1 MIRGGQ
7 TVNKSAKIFVISM
20 LSLALIP
27 LSASSQDSDEG
38 ATPDKRPEMTN
49 EERRA
54 AWDNLSDEEKQA
66 RREQMRSR
74 REEMRAKWETMTPEE
89 RAAMRAE
96 RQKRIDSMTPEQRE
110 AMQQRRQQRGQSGGK
125 RQGGKKNQGS

>member
-1 MIRGGQ
+1 M
-7 TVNKSAKIFVISM
+7 NKTAKILVISM

-27 LSASSQDSDEG
+27 LGASSQDSDEG
-38 ATPDKRPEMTN
+38 AMPDKRPEMTN

-74 REEMRAKWETMTPEE
+74 REEMRAKWESMTPEE
-89 RAAMRAE
+89 REAKRVE

>member
-7 TVNKSAKIFVISM
+7 TVNKTAKILVISM

-27 LSASSQDSDEG
+27 LGASSQDSDEG
-38 ATPDKRPEMTN
+38 VAPDKRPEMTN

-66 RREQMRSR
+66 RREQVRSR
-74 REEMRAKWETMTPEE
+74 REEMRAKWESMTPEE
-89 RAAMRAE
+89 REAKRAE
-96 RQKRIDSMTPEQRE
+96 RQKRMESMTPEQRE

>member
-1 MIRGGQ
+1 
-7 TVNKSAKIFVISM
+7 VNKTAKILVISM

-27 LSASSQDSDEG
+27 LGASSQDSDEG
-38 ATPDKRPEMTN
+38 ATADKRPEMTN

-54 AWDNLSDEEKQA
+54 AWDNLSDEEKQV

-74 REEMRAKWETMTPEE
+74 REEMRAKWESMTPEE
-89 RAAMRAE
+89 REAMRAE